1 MNTKIF
7 VLLAMI
13 FCHVMDDYRLQGI
26 LANMKQRS
34 WWTKNAPGRLYNNDY
49 LMALGMHAFSWAF
62 MIMLPLAIY
71 QYFKVGVFF
80 VVLMFANFLVHF
92 FVDDLKANKGII
104 NLVTDQSIHLVQII
118 CTFATWTLSSCNI

>member
-1 MNTKIF
+1 MNAKIF

-34 WWTKNAPGRLYNNDY
+34 WWTKNAPGRLYVHDH

-62 MIMLPLAIY
+62 MAMLPIAIY
-71 QYFKVGVFF
+71 QHFEVGVFF
-80 VVLMFANFLVHF
+80 VVLMLANIMIHA

-104 NLVTDQSIHLVQII
+104 NLVTDQSIHLAQIL

>member
-1 MNTKIF
+1 MNAKIF

-34 WWTKNAPGRLYNNDY
+34 WWTKNSPGRLYNHDH

-62 MIMLPLAIY
+62 MIMLPI
-71 QYFKVGVFF
+71 
-80 VVLMFANFLVHF
+80 
-92 FVDDLKANKGII
+92 
-104 NLVTDQSIHLVQII
+104 
-118 CTFATWTLSSCNI
+118 